1 MFIDIHCHLDML
13 KNPEEAIEEAKK
25 ANVGI
30 ILSNSVKYESNRK
43 ILSLSEKFKE
53 VKAALGIY
61 PIDALKM
68 SDSGIDKEIEFIK
81 ENKNKIIAIGEVG
94 LDLKESNNLKKQEEN
109 FMKFINLAKEL
120 EKPII
125 VHSRNA
131 ESQCI
136 QLLEKMKIEKVIMHC
151 FCGSLAQ
158 VKRIIENSWF
168 LSIPSSVFHKEWFQQ
183 VVKET
188 PIENLLCETDSPFLH
203 PLREKNNSPQNVIY
217 SYKKIAE
224 IKNLSLKD
232 IEKKIEKNY
241 NSLFAV

>member
-25 ANVGI
+25 SNVRI
-30 ILSNSVKYESNRK
+30 IVSNGVNYESNRK
-43 ILSLSEKFKE
+43 ILEFASKFKE

-68 SDSGIDKEIEFIK
+68 SDSGIDAEIKFIK
-81 ENKNKIIAIGEVG
+81 ENKDKIVAIGEVG
-94 LDLKESNNLKKQEEN
+94 LDLKESSNLKKQEEN
-109 FMKFINLAKEL
+109 FIKFINLAKEL

-131 ESQCI
+131 ESHCI
-136 QLLEKMKIEKVIMHC
+136 QLLEKAMAEKVIMHC
-151 FCGSLAQ
+151 FCGTLPL
-158 VKRIIENSWF
+158 VRKIIENSWF
-168 LSIPSSVFHKEWFQQ
+168 LSIPTSIAYKEWFQQ
-183 VVKET
+183 LVKEA

-203 PLREKNNSPQNVIY
+203 PDKKFPNEPSNVIE

-224 IKNLSLKD
+224 IKNLSLAEVEKI
-232 IEKKIEKNY
+232 IEENY
-241 NSLFAV
+241 KGLFD